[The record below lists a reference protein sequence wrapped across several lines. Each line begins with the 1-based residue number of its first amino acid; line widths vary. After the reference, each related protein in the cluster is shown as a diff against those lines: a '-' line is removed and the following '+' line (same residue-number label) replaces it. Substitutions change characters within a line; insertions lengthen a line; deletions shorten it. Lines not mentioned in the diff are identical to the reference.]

1 MAWKIPFDDS
11 AFILSLQKSIVNYYL
26 VKAKFV
32 NAMNVVGA
40 RAAVYK
46 AATNHDAYYSLNR
59 SNSIWYNDQSTD
71 LQISLLFEEKGR
83 AKSFQ
88 RYLTMWHLNNPIVVQ
103 NGAVIVEKMEV
114 ITGEKDELSSVLW
127 SDYDPNDSESP
138 FQSLDDFKASHA
150 SLDSSLTAISAS
162 DPIAQF
168 QGIESKVLFTF
179 QKSYKCH
186 VKDSALFK
194 DVKGDPNNIISVSQ
208 TVHNYFDGMQIVDPI
223 TGQLKLPLLAIKPL
237 EHVGDEYLGEP
248 PRKLQKLEIEA
259 EFRTDDV
266 AKTVL
271 FKEGSEK
278 LSGSLWKSFI
288 HVNDAKKCQDCLN
301 WKYKRTKK
309 AWKRADQTDEEML
322 TRP

>member
-1 MAWKIPFDDS
+1 MLLEGCHLVAWKIPFDDS

-88 RYLTMWHLNNPIVVQ
+88 SYLTMWHLNNPLVVHD
-103 NGAVIVEKMEV
+103 GAVIVEKMEV
-114 ITGEKDELSSVLW
+114 ITVEKDELSSVLW
-127 SDYDPNDSESP
+127 SDYVPTDSESP
-138 FQSLDDFKASHA
+138 PQSLDDFKASHA

-168 QGIESKVLFTF
+168 QGIECKNLFTF
-179 QKSYKCH
+179 QKPYKCH

-194 DVKGDPNNIISVSQ
+194 HDPNNILSVSQ

-223 TGQLKLPLLAIKPL
+223 TGQPKLPLLAIKPL
-237 EHVGDEYLGEP
+237 EHVGDEYL
-248 PRKLQKLEIEA
+248 
-259 EFRTDDV
+259 
-266 AKTVL
+266 
-271 FKEGSEK
+271 
-278 LSGSLWKSFI
+278 
-288 HVNDAKKCQDCLN
+288 
-301 WKYKRTKK
+301 
-309 AWKRADQTDEEML
+309 
-322 TRP
+322 